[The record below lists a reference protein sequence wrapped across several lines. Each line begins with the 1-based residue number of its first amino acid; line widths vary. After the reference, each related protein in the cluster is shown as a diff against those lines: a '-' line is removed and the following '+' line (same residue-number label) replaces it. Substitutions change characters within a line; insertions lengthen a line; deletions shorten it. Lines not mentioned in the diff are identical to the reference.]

1 MSAREH
7 RSLRRKMEKEETMH
21 LKRLARALEGNHEG
35 DFVDRGVP
43 QYKAIPPQYK
53 EITPYSRWTHW
64 PLPETSP
71 QPKSIPWV
79 RLPHDYAKVY
89 RGDKLRNWVMHI
101 SAKMGPGK
109 VLHKSLSAWC
119 FNVWKRSRTT
129 DVHIARITK
138 LDEKIEMYTR
148 ELRDGEAKLRRD
160 IATLLLQ
167 AALHEMTRPICK
179 GWLHDSSVY
188 RVTLAKFL
196 KDRWDTINW
205 RSKVVDEHLTGHA
218 AVMRVHAQ
226 SVWSRYRRR
235 AALRAGKLEPHEVEL
250 AKEELAENK
259 KREIIAGEV
268 NYSLRRTLRL
278 VERATTHVINADLI
292 DLELGLEAWE
302 RQAAQITINV
312 GRVLRKHG
320 IHKEDLLS
328 PGQRRHRARRALQ
341 TELARARREGGE
353 QPPQSDEME
362 DEGGNE
368 DDGLFIIAKSGV

>member
-1 MSAREH
+1 MTSPPEPHQDRHNTKDNPPSPQNTILVVSLSLLSICYINGLRSSFLTKMLRPRHFPIPARPRMGFPLGARQSLFTCQGRRGFSTTFVLSRTPDDFKEFNSRGRRTANTPEEFGGHVMSAREH

-167 AALHEMTRPICK
+167 AALHEMT
-179 GWLHDSSVY
+179 
-188 RVTLAKFL
+188 
-196 KDRWDTINW
+196 N
-205 RSKVVDEHLTGHA
+205 
-218 AVMRVHAQ
+218 
-226 SVWSRYRRR
+226 
-235 AALRAGKLEPHEVEL
+235 KLIL
-250 AKEELAENK
+250 L
-259 KREIIAGEV
+259 
-268 NYSLRRTLRL
+268 NYF
-278 VERATTHVINADLI
+278 
-292 DLELGLEAWE
+292 
-302 RQAAQITINV
+302 
-312 GRVLRKHG
+312 
-320 IHKEDLLS
+320 
-328 PGQRRHRARRALQ
+328 PGCP
-341 TELARARREGGE
+341 EW
-353 QPPQSDEME
+353 
-362 DEGGNE
+362 
-368 DDGLFIIAKSGV
+368 